1 MSKLG
6 LVITRE
12 YSSRVRKKSFIILTI
27 LVPLIIGALGALALW
42 IGMEEEKH
50 LRVLVDDP
58 AGLCGDKIFI
68 GQDENPPVTFY
79 FTDHV
84 EDDDFRYSEA
94 YKDYDV
100 KVNIDPDVFTNRTI
114 LGYFREQPK
123 ASTNLYIQKK
133 VTGRLQEY
141 FAEDEG
147 VSAVKFREILKPYK
161 FTLLD
166 VDDDKDKEGEMKA
179 QIVGM
184 GFSIII
190 FIFLIVYAGQVMR
203 SVLEEK
209 TSRVVEIIVS
219 SVKPFELMLGKIVAI
234 GLVGLT
240 QFAIWIILLTV
251 IMISIQG
258 LFVAQL
264 DTETVQNI
272 ASGSMDPKMIELV
285 NNDNALLIYQQ
296 INWGTLIV
304 LFLIYFLLGYVL
316 YASLFAIVGA
326 ASDSETDT
334 QQLMIPVMLPLM
346 FVYFISF
353 NIVGNVDGLAA
364 LWGSYIPFSSP
375 IIMLQR
381 VAAGTVGIYEVIIS
395 IFLLIGTCLLTV
407 YLAGKVYRTGILMY
421 GKKASWKEI
430 IKWLRH

>member
-6 LVITRE
+6 LVIGRE
-12 YSSRVRKKSFIILTI
+12 YSSRVKKKSFIILTI
-27 LVPLIIGALGALALW
+27 LVPLIMGALGALALW
-42 IGMEEEKH
+42 FGMEEEKH

-58 AGLCGDKIFI
+58 ADLCGGKIFI
-68 GQDENPPVTFY
+68 GQDENPPATFY

-84 EDDDFRYSEA
+84 EDDDFRYSEV

-133 VTGRLQEY
+133 ITGRLQEY

-147 VSAVKFREILKPYK
+147 VSAAKFREILKPYE

-179 QIVGM
+179 QMVGI
-184 GFSIII
+184 GFSVMI
-190 FIFLIVYAGQVMR
+190 FVFLIVYAGQVMR

-240 QFAIWIILLTV
+240 QFAIWIILLSV
-251 IMISIQG
+251 IMMSIQG
-258 LFVAQL
+258 MFTAQL
-264 DTETVQNI
+264 DAETVQNI
-272 ASGSMDPKMIELV
+272 AAGAMDPEMMEMM
-285 NNDNALLIYQQ
+285 NNDNAMLIYQQ

-304 LFLIYFLLGYVL
+304 MFLIYFLLGYVL

-353 NIVGNVDGLAA
+353 SIIGNVDGLAA

-381 VAAGTVGIYEVIIS
+381 VATGTVDIYEVIIS
-395 IFLLIGTCLLTV
+395 VLLLIGTCLLTV